1 MSTIEARLTR
11 GLRDLALQYAPTP
24 QNSMPPDRIRVYVRQ
39 LLDLPTDA
47 VLAAL
52 DRCGKSID
60 RFPSVAEIRREVANM
75 HSGPGEI
82 AESAWPK
89 VVREIRRVGYMGS
102 PIFDDPII
110 AAAVESVG
118 WRSLCGMQSSE
129 AHKAFLFAYRG
140 LKSARIESI
149 ARGDF
154 LAGID
159 RELDSITSGD
169 DLAIEGEVA

>member
-1 MSTIEARLTR
+1 MTIEARLAR
-11 GLRDLALQYAPTP
+11 GLNDLALQYAPTP
-24 QNSMPPDRIRVYVRQ
+24 QNSMPPERIRVYVRQ
-39 LLDLPTDA
+39 LTDLPLDA

-52 DRCGKSID
+52 DRCGKTID

-75 HSGPGEI
+75 HSAPGEI

-89 VVREIRRVGYMGS
+89 VMREIKRVGYMKS
-102 PIFDDPII
+102 PVFDDPII

-118 WRSLCGMQSSE
+118 WRNLCGMDANK
-129 AHKAFLFAYRG
+129 AHTEFLFAYRN
-140 LKSARIESI
+140 LKSARVDSI

-159 RELDSITSGD
+159 RELESLRDRGD
-169 DLAIEGEVA
+169 DLALESDVA